1 MFLAFG
7 DALVGTL
14 ARFGDFIV
22 VSCMHNMYF
31 KFNTGLI
38 INQFFG
44 KGKVW
49 VVT

>member
-22 VSCMHNMYF
+22 V
-31 KFNTGLI
+31 
-38 INQFFG
+38 NQFFG